1 MKRNKINFAAA
12 VFSCGV
18 LLWLSP
24 GQAFADD
31 FGRIV
36 EHIEARYHVH
46 RQHRFALGLA
56 GMVVKFWHAGGV
68 HDFKAAVFEDQ
79 RFIQT
84 ATDAKFDEIV
94 ESATHSGYQ
103 PLVQS
108 YSRRSGEHTFI
119 YARNSGKNLKLLI
132 VNLEPDEAA
141 VIQVTLDPD
150 RLNQVFSDPH
160 QFSKEF

>member
-1 MKRNKINFAAA
+1 MKRNNINFATA
-12 VFSCGV
+12 VFLCSV
-18 LLWLSP
+18 LLWL
-24 GQAFADD
+24 GAGEACADD

-46 RQHRFALGLA
+46 RQHRFALAFA
-56 GMVVKFWHAGGV
+56 GMVVKFWHVGGV
-68 HDFKAAVFEDQ
+68 RHFKAAVFEDQ

-84 ATDAKFDEIV
+84 ASDAKFDEIV
-94 ESATHSGYQ
+94 QSATHSGYQ

-119 YARNSGKNLKLLI
+119 YARSEGKNLKLLI
-132 VNLEPDEAA
+132 VSLEPDEAA

-150 RLNQVFSDPH
+150 KLNQVLNDPH
-160 QFSKEF
+160 QFGKEF

>member
-1 MKRNKINFAAA
+1 MKRNNINFAAA
-12 VFSCGV
+12 VFMCSV
-18 LLWLSP
+18 LLWL
-24 GQAFADD
+24 GQGDAFADD

-46 RQHRFALGLA
+46 RQHHFALGFA
-56 GMVVKFWHAGGV
+56 GMVVKFWHVGGV
-68 HDFKAAVFEDQ
+68 RDFKAAVFEDQ
-79 RFIQT
+79 RFLRT

-94 ESATHSGYQ
+94 QSATHSGYQ

-119 YARNSGKNLKLLI
+119 YARSADKNLKLLI
-132 VNLEPDEAA
+132 VDLEPDEAA

-150 RLNQVFSDPH
+150 RLNQVLNDPH